1 MAGSTRRWGYWAATL
16 AVAVVAAAGVAMS
29 AAGLPALRDEAARVR
44 AEVESETAAVEARS
58 AEVDSA
64 RGEVARAVTGVD
76 AARVAA
82 DSEIIESLARVATT
96 WGSQAEYDAARVAVV
111 SEYGVDE
118 DGRFMTTFL
127 PAMVP
132 VRDAA
137 GNSYSVI
144 DQKELNCHFVSA
156 RPILCGVDGDEY
168 SYFVVVSATGSRAG
182 ASAGFTAAI
191 LCSVGADGEL
201 SGVDGYTLQ

>member
-1 MAGSTRRWGYWAATL
+1 MTDSRRRWGYWAATL
-16 AVAVVAAAGVAMS
+16 LIIVAAVAGVAMS
-29 AAGLPALRDEAARVR
+29 LSGLPALRDEAARVR
-44 AEVESETAAVEARS
+44 DRVESASAAVEARS
-58 AEVDSA
+58 ADVDSA
-64 RGEVARAVTGVD
+64 RGEIARAVTGVD
-76 AARVAA
+76 AARVAR
-82 DSEIIESLARVATT
+82 DEEIIEGLARVATT
-96 WGSQAEYDAARVAVV
+96 WGSQAEYDAARVEVV

-156 RPILCGVDGDEY
+156 RPILSGVDEDEY
-168 SYFVVVSATGSRAG
+168 SYFVVVSATGSRSG

-191 LCSVGADGEL
+191 LCSVDADGEL